1 MKQTYYKTCPI
12 CGANLDPG
20 EHCDCMGQVE
30 QERGNDH
37 AYWKGHAHGEADR
50 ASAGSAAQ
58 VSARMERQERRQ
70 AAGIY
75 GALLGA

>member
-20 EHCDCMGQVE
+20 EHCDCIGQGE
-30 QERGNDH
+30 QERG
-37 AYWKGHAHGEADR
+37 KGYEHDG
-50 ASAGSAAQ
+50 SGKGSAAQ

-70 AAGIY
+70 AAGIH